1 MLRRLA
7 TPRLP
12 MRTRARMDPL
22 HPFLVVPG
30 DKTGTSV
37 RMRPRKT
44 EIPGHSRC
52 GTINIPPCSKSVRAR
67 YRHKCLAFHR
77 QLWRHLM
84 TKIFSSGTVNNRQS
98 NKQIKPGVL
107 LFATNS
113 PSKNLRFFCW
123 NICRILCCS
132 QQDKE
137 VLYFHFFAVEKWTWI
152 FLDS

>member
-12 MRTRARMDPL
+12 MRTRERMDPL

-44 EIPGHSRC
+44 DPRSQQVWHDKHPSLFKSR
-52 GTINIPPCSKSVRAR
+52 TR
-67 YRHKCLAFHR
+67 YRHKFLAFHR

-98 NKQIKPGVL
+98 NKQIKPGPL

-113 PSKNLRFFCW
+113 LSKNLRFFCW